1 MRRRK
6 EWFER
11 MAQAYLVLW
20 WVPRGH
26 RPTIVEAKQR
36 LDLLRADGP
45 TPRAFTFRNA
55 FLPPDAETPAAP
67 FVFGD
72 TCPAS

>member
-55 FLPPDAETPAAP
+55 FLPPDAATPAAP